1 MPEDLLDRTKRF
13 SHQILDLC
21 ESAPTNRTAGV
32 LTHQLMR
39 SGTSVGAHYRE
50 VQHARSDAEFTS
62 KIESGLQELN
72 ESIYWI
78 ELLKERHL
86 VDQDEAL
93 ALLDEANQLTAIF
106 ITIVKKAKA
115 RSN

>member
-1 MPEDLLDRTKRF
+1 MANDLLDRTKRF
-13 SHQILDLC
+13 SHRVLNLC
-21 ESAPTNRTAGV
+21 ETAPTHRVASV

-50 VQHARSDAEFTS
+50 AQHARSNAEFIS
-62 KIESGLQELN
+62 KVEGGLQELN

-86 VDQDEAL
+86 VDQDEA
-93 ALLDEANQLTAIF
+93 ASLLDEANQLTAIF
-106 ITIVKKAKA
+106 ITIT
-115 RSN
+115 S